1 MVLFCVVIVTFFLPP
16 APIAPTHT
24 SLAAG
29 LWSLDWIGSFLLLT
43 GVSTLILGFSFHTS
57 FLLPW
62 AHPMVYG
69 SLATSVLALASFI
82 GVEKRVENPLV
93 PLGLLRSRHRLAILA
108 SGFFLSVGN
117 QAFVSCV
124 QSPRSQSADGRCS
137 SCTLQ
142 RQSEAKLTN
151 SPMYFNVI
159 VGTSTAQAGL
169 PLSLC
174 GGLGLALGSLIA
186 GQ

>member
-1 MVLFCVVIVTFFLPP
+1 MVLFCVIIVTLFLPP

-29 LWSLDWIGSFLLLT
+29 LRSLDWIGSFLLLA

-69 SLATSVLALASFI
+69 SLATSVLSLSSFI
-82 GVEKRVENPLV
+82 GVEKRVKNPLV
-93 PLGLLRSRHRLAILA
+93 PLNLLRSKHRLAILS

-117 QAFVSCV
+117 QAFVSEV
-124 QSPRSQSADGRCS
+124 VSLALHIANSRCS
-137 SCTLQ
+137 LC
-142 RQSEAKLTN
+142 KLA
-151 SPMYFNVI
+151 
-159 VGTSTAQAGL
+159 TSR
-169 PLSLC
+169 
-174 GGLGLALGSLIA
+174 
-186 GQ
+186 